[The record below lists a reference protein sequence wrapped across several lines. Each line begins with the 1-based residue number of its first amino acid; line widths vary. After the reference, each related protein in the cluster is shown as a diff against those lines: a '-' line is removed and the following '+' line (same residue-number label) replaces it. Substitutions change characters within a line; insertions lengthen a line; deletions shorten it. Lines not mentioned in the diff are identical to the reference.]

1 VKVRTVGRLL
11 RTARHIRPRQAVAQ
25 LRHLLAG
32 RVIPVRLD
40 GDPPDLRESSAAVPF
55 LPPPRHAHFDGGRG
69 LRLLNRE
76 VEFEAGID
84 WDWRGGG
91 PLFAYHLHQFD
102 YARHPSLAPRER
114 TAVILDWIDSHRRG
128 VGWDPHPSSL
138 RILSWGKLLL
148 TEGSLDLNERT
159 AGHLR
164 GSLACQIETL
174 SRHLEVRL
182 QANHLLSNLVGVV
195 FGGLLFAGARAD
207 VWLGFESA
215 LCRELSRQIL
225 PDGGHEERSPMYHSL
240 LLESLLDLLNLARA
254 VGDRAPRQL
263 RARLE
268 ECAARMLGA
277 LPIWTHPDG
286 EIALFAD
293 SALGIAPPPAALT
306 EYARALGVEAR
317 GPISPGVLGDC
328 GYLHL
333 DQGPFCLIASVSGP
347 APPHQPGHAHC
358 DALSFELSVGSQRVV
373 TDTGVTEYVPGALRH
388 ASRSTRGHATLE
400 VAGRE
405 QAEIWQAHRIGGR
418 PEVSLCRVEPGA
430 AAEATCAGW
439 ATPDTTH
446 RRCFSVGEGAV
457 VVRDQLEGRPRPVR
471 FALPLAPGLQPN
483 LELGGDGA
491 GRVTVPLDRGARL
504 HITLPGAGEL
514 RWRVESTPYFPE
526 FGSQQER
533 PCLVGEADTFRQGE
547 WRFELQ

>member
-1 VKVRTVGRLL
+1 VKVPAVGRLL
-11 RTARHIRPRQAVAQ
+11 RTVRHIRPRQAVAQ

-32 RVIPVRLD
+32 RVVPVRLD
-40 GDPPDLRESSAAVPF
+40 EDPPDACASSVTVPF
-55 LPPPRHAHFDGGRG
+55 LPPPRHAYFDGGRH

-76 VEFEAGID
+76 VEFEPQID
-84 WDWRGGG
+84 WDWLGGG

-102 YARHPSLAPRER
+102 YARHRSLAPRER
-114 TAVILDWIDSHRRG
+114 TAVILDWIDSHRSG
-128 VGWDPHPSSL
+128 VGWDPHPTSL

-159 AGHLR
+159 AERLR

-182 QANHLLSNLVGVV
+182 QANHLLSNLIGVV
-195 FGGLLFAGARAD
+195 FGGLLFKGVRAD

-254 VGDRAPRQL
+254 AGDRAPRSL
-263 RARLE
+263 RTQLE

-293 SALGIAPPPAALT
+293 SALGIAPAPAALA
-306 EYARALGVEAR
+306 EYATALGVEAR
-317 GPISPGVLGDC
+317 SPASPGVLGDC
-328 GYLHL
+328 GYLRL
-333 DQGPFCLIASVSGP
+333 ERGPFCLIASVSGP

-358 DALSFELSVGSQRVV
+358 DALAFELSVGGQRVV
-373 TDTGVTEYVPGALRH
+373 TDTGVAEYAPGALRH
-388 ASRSTRGHATLE
+388 ASRRTRGHATLE

-418 PEVSLCRVEPGA
+418 PEVSLCRVGPGA

-439 ATPDTTH
+439 ATLDTTH
-446 RRCFSVGEGAV
+446 RRGFSVSEGAV

-491 GRVTVPLDRGARL
+491 SRVTVPLDGGARL
-504 HITLPGAGEL
+504 RIALPGAGEL
-514 RWRVESTPYFPE
+514 QWRLERTPYFPE
-526 FGSQQER
+526 FGCQQER
-533 PCLVGEADTFRQGE
+533 PCLVGEAESFGQGE
-547 WRFELQ
+547 WQFEL